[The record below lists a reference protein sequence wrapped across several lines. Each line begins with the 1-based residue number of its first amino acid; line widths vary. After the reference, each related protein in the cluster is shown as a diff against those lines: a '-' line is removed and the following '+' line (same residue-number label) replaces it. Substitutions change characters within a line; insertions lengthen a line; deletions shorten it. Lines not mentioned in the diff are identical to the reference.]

1 MDLTRRKSIKAVGLA
16 TAGLSIRG
24 PDCSWATYP
33 GDRGIFLSNQM
44 PKVKVMGIGRVG
56 CSMLDYILK
65 KGIEHIEVVAMS
77 MDPGFFEGKKFPATI
92 ILGEH
97 LGNPPGLDGGPD
109 LAEAYTAASVETI
122 RSHLQGT
129 DVGIILAGMGGVTG
143 SGGAP
148 VVARITRDLGIWTI
162 GILTLPA
169 RVEGKWRLKTARNWL
184 ALFNSI
190 ADMTI
195 VIPNS
200 AISSNLPPG
209 TPIINTYKNIFKQ
222 SDAIAYRAAKVFSD
236 ILLTPHLPAIDFV
249 DIRRVF
255 PRGLARIGV
264 GTAHPKDGPE
274 MAVRQA
280 IYSPLLEGI
289 ALDKARSVVC
299 NMNLSGA
306 ERNEEIHSAF
316 QALQEECPKANMLTH
331 TSMDEKVKT
340 VATLIAG
347 NFRELK
353 GEFSVH
359 NGGQITNFPSSDA
372 LLRSG

>member
-1 MDLTRRKSIKAVGLA
+1 MDLSRRKSIKDVGLA
-16 TAGLSIRG
+16 AAGLSIRG

-44 PKVKVMGIGRVG
+44 PKVKAMGIGRVG

-77 MDPGFFEGKKFPATI
+77 MDPGFFEGKKFPSTI
-92 ILGEH
+92 MLGER

-122 RSHLQGT
+122 RSHLLGI
-129 DVGIILAGMGGVTG
+129 DLGIIMAGMGGVTG
-143 SGGAP
+143 TGGAP
-148 VVARITRDLGIWTI
+148 VVARITKDLGIWTI

-169 RVEGKWRLKTARNWL
+169 RVEGKLRLNTARNGL

-200 AISSNLPPG
+200 AISSNLSPG
-209 TPIINTYKNIFKQ
+209 TPVINKFKNIFKQ

-274 MAVRQA
+274 IAVQQA
-280 IYSPLLEGI
+280 IYSPLLEGMS
-289 ALDKARSVVC
+289 LDKARSVLC

-316 QALQEECPKANMLTH
+316 QALQEECSEADMLTH

-340 VATLIAG
+340 VATFIAG
-347 NFRELK
+347 NFKEPRGRVMGIPDGRHRAAHL
-353 GEFSVH
+353 GVL
-359 NGGQITNFPSSDA
+359 A
-372 LLRSG
+372 